1 MNKIK
6 TLKMKN
12 EQIKNRLKI
21 IYFIYNKYLNY
32 SLKNTR
38 NRNFI

>member
-21 IYFIYNKYLNY
+21 IYFIYNKNLNY

-38 NRNFI
+38 NKNFI